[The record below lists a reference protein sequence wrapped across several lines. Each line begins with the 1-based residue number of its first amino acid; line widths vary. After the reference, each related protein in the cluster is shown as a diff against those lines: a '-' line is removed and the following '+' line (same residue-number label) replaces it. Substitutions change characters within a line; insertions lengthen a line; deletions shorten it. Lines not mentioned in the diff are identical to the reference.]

1 MQPDSELWLD
11 AQLSPALVSF
21 IAQLSGISCVAVR
34 DLGLRDA
41 NDVDIFNQGKN
52 HLSSVIIITK
62 DADFLDLLIRY
73 GSPPKIIFL
82 TCGNTSNVVL
92 KEIFSLRLIEALD
105 LLKNADNDLVEISD

>member
-1 MQPDSELWLD
+1 MLPNGEIWLD

-21 IAQLSGISCVAVR
+21 IFQLSGIDCLAVR

-41 NDVDIFNQGKN
+41 NDVDIFTQAKKR
-52 HLSSVIIITK
+52 SSAVVIITK

-82 TCGNTSNVVL
+82 TCGNTSNHKL
-92 KEIFSLRLIEALD
+92 KEIFSLRLKEAMD
-105 LLKNADNDLVEISD
+105 LLESSDNDIVEISD